1 MTEDKDNKI
10 VVGAYKSSLDER
22 LISEEE
28 ASQIVLS
35 PPPKVMFLSVSKLH
49 HKLPEKPISIGEGHK
64 IYINSTKQSKIPIG
78 FRPTSIDGIEFGELH
93 LSFYELKLIDIIGTL
108 IYKQPESSKNITVD
122 QIYRILIGKPRS
134 KHHAS
139 KVAKERIIS
148 DMKKLSSIWVSIDF
162 SKHYEG
168 RNEKLRKEGKPI
180 IYDSISKREM
190 RLLDFQIFH
199 MESGT
204 TYFNFSENPFLY
216 QYSED
221 VGNIISTDFKLLQT
235 PKEVRNPFDGF
246 AIATYLIDRINSIKN
261 NPSAKN
267 MTIINFSSLIEMIE
281 HNNNYKLT
289 PTKKRTLRNSVE
301 AILEKFVQEGALSGY
316 SITGKQIAKLK
327 ITLKL

>member
-1 MTEDKDNKI
+1 MTEDNKI

-35 PPPKVMFLSVSKLH
+35 PPPKSLFLSVSKLH
-49 HKLPEKPISIGEGHK
+49 HELPGKRLPIGELHK
-64 IYINSTKQSKIPIG
+64 TYINSTKQSKVPIG
-78 FRPTSIDGIEFGELH
+78 FRATHIDGIELGELH
-93 LSFYELKLIDIIGTL
+93 LSFLELKLIDIIGTL

-122 QIYRILIGKPRS
+122 QIYRILIGEPRS
-134 KHHAS
+134 KKHAS
-139 KVAKERIIS
+139 LVTKNRIIS
-148 DMKKLSSIWVSIDF
+148 DMKSLSSIWVSIDF

-168 RNEKLRKEGKPI
+168 RNEALKKSGKPTI
-180 IYDSISKREM
+180 SDPISKREM
-190 RLLDFQIFH
+190 RLLDFQIDY

-204 TYFNFSENPFLY
+204 TYFRFSENPFLY

-235 PKEVRNPFDGF
+235 PKAVKNPFDGF
-246 AIATYLIDRINSIKN
+246 AIATYLIDRINSITN
-261 NPSAKN
+261 NPKAKN
-267 MTIINFSSLIEMIE
+267 MNVINFNSLIEMIE
-281 HNNNYKLT
+281 HNNKCKLT
-289 PTKKRTLRNSVE
+289 ASKKRTLRNSVE

-316 SITGKQIAKLK
+316 SITGKQISRQK